1 MKINCLLLFNKV
13 NLLPILF
20 LAVSVLGCG
29 GQDGPVRF
37 RLDGSITM
45 SDGKPAPAGEI
56 SFEPDSTAGNSG
68 PGSMGQIKKGKYSLP
83 KDQGVVGGKY
93 IVTITPFDGV
103 AFGESL
109 QGKPLVKAPYVEKVD
124 LPTKNGTQDFKV
136 TTK

>member
-1 MKINCLLLFNKV
+1 
-13 NLLPILF
+13 
-20 LAVSVLGCG
+20 
-29 GQDGPVRF
+29 
-37 RLDGSITM
+37 
-45 SDGKPAPAGEI
+45 
-56 SFEPDSTAGNSG
+56 
-68 PGSMGQIKKGKYSLP
+68 MGQIKQGKYSLP

-124 LPTKNGTQDFKV
+124 LPAKNGTQDFKV